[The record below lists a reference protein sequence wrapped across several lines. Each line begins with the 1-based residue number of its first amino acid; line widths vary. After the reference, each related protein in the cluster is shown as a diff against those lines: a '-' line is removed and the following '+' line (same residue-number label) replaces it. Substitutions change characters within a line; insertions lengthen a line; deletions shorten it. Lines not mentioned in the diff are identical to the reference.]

1 VVQGQ
6 IGGES
11 RPGSLGPSGR
21 LLESRCEPGPR
32 GMITTARRRQRPR
45 AEQNPAYRLAR
56 HFINVL
62 MVFEPL

>member
-1 VVQGQ
+1 VQGQ

-32 GMITTARRRQRPR
+32 GMIATAHGPHGSR
-45 AEQNPAYRLAR
+45 AEQNPAYRPAR